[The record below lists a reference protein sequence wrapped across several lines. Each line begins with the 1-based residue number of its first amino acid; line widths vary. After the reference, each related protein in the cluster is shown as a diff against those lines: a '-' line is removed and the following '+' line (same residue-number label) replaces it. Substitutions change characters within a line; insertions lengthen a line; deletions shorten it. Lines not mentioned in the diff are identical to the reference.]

1 MGPGPRAAAYPR
13 PVPETMPLPAAARA
27 IGAFAARFGGR
38 PAALARA
45 PGRVNLVGEHVDYA
59 DGCVLPIAADLDCVA
74 AVRPATDGRWRIW
87 SDDLRSLAEL
97 PDPADPRPLAVGDA
111 AWSNLALG
119 VLAGFVREGVRV
131 PPLEVAVASEVPIGA
146 GLSSSAAF
154 AVALGT
160 AVAEALSAPLFGLP
174 LARLCQEAESAFRG
188 VPCGMMDPVTS
199 ALARAGHALLID
211 CRTLDVRFVPFPPED
226 RAQLLVFDSGV
237 HRSLGDG
244 RYAER
249 RREVEEAA
257 RALRVTSLRDAD
269 EAAVRNARLP
279 DVLERRARHVVREMQ
294 RVQLGANAL
303 RRGDLEVFGLFMA
316 QGHQSLRDD
325 FAVST
330 RELDAIVDESRS
342 VGAAGGVLGA
352 RMTGAGFGGSV
363 IVLADA
369 AHPGLG
375 DRIATGV
382 ARRLGRRPDWRRVRP
397 SAGAAAIPAARW
409 PSA

>member
-1 MGPGPRAAAYPR
+1 MPDAAPA
-13 PVPETMPLPAAARA
+13 PAAARA
-27 IGAFAARFGGR
+27 LAAFARRFGGR
-38 PAALARA
+38 PAVLARA

-59 DGCVLPIAADLDCVA
+59 DGSVLPIAIDLDCVA
-74 AVRPATDGRWRIW
+74 AVRPAADGRWRAW
-87 SDDLRSLAEL
+87 SEDLGSLAEL
-97 PDPADPRPLAVGDA
+97 PGPADPRPLAVGDA

-119 VLAGFVREGVRV
+119 VLAGFVQEGVRV
-131 PPLEVAVASEVPIGA
+131 PPLEMAFASDVPIGS

-154 AVALGT
+154 AVSLGT

-174 LARLCQEAESAFRG
+174 LARLCQEAESRFRG

-211 CRTLDVRFVPFPPED
+211 CRSLDVRFVPFPADD

-237 HRSLGDG
+237 HRSLDDG

-249 RREVEEAA
+249 RREVEDAT
-257 RALRVTSLRDAD
+257 RAIGAGSLRDVD
-269 EAAVRNARLP
+269 EAALRGARLP
-279 DVLERRARHVVREMQ
+279 AVLERRARHVVREIQ
-294 RVQLGANAL
+294 RVQLGASAL
-303 RRGDLEVFGLFMA
+303 RRGDLDVFGLFMA

-330 RELDAIVDESRS
+330 RELDAIVDEARAI
-342 VGAAGGVLGA
+342 GAAGGVFGA

-369 AHPGLG
+369 SAAGVG
-375 DRIATGV
+375 DRIAAGV
-382 ARRLGRRPDWRRVRP
+382 ARRLGRRPSWRRAHAA
-397 SAGAAAIPAARW
+397 AGASVIPAARW
-409 PSA
+409 PGA